1 MQILLADDH
10 RRILELTRDLLQPTF
25 DMVGCVEDSESLVQT
40 TGKLQPSVIVT
51 DIAMPKLNGIEAARR
66 LRESGSSSKIVFP
79 TVHAGSDFVQAA
91 LNTGALGYVSKLRI
105 NSDVLFAIE
114 VAPAGR
120 ILVSPLMSA
129 V

>member
-1 MQILLADDH
+1 
-10 RRILELTRDLLQPTF
+10 
-25 DMVGCVEDSESLVQT
+25 
-40 TGKLQPSVIVT
+40 
-51 DIAMPKLNGIEAARR
+51 MPKLNGIEAARR
-66 LRESGSSSKIVFP
+66 LRESGFSSKIVFP

-120 ILVSPLMSA
+120 ILVSH
-129 V
+129 